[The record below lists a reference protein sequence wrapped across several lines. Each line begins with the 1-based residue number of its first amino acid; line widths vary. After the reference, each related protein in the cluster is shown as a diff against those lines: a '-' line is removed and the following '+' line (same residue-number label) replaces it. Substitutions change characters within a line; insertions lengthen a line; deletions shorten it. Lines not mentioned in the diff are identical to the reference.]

1 MRQLLP
7 SERLCVGL
15 CGLFPASFRSSF
27 RSAHIPTG
35 QQMLCQPGSTAGEQM
50 ISPDI
55 YWINLLPQ
63 ARRGATHAIQSAAYT
78 EVTLFF
84 KPHRAEQEL
93 SRRYFRRYMSRI
105 NNPQGSGPDASFSP
119 MNLQSNTVLKVV
131 CRFVF
136 GPQSVMHGRSY
147 PLWSLETTPA
157 TLPSIPPPSQHSPHP
172 FFPSKMHKHDVLQFR
187 KPPGTAITLCIPFP
201 RPAWNSRLSL
211 QEKSRRQAHTTYKC
225 NSSSLP
231 SPSNLELCVHITEA
245 PRSGA
250 NVDYTVSC
258 LPATGLN
265 SPPFFARKSR
275 RQAHTAYECNSSL
288 LPPLIKTAFYFR
300 TLEAPRSGADINYTI
315 YRPATG
321 LNFPARPNPTPGPHY
336 HPPRLPGIRRAAA
349 PRLKQAPPSNFG
361 SGTSRELGR
370 ESVSSASI
378 FKYFVCGASLL
389 SLDETSAAPA
399 IKIRFLDV
407 RELGSGTA
415 QRCSNFTS
423 ADPKFDFSHSR
434 DRHRNPGETWI
445 FFSSRRRVYN
455 HYSYLTGQSF
465 PPQAHFHA
473 KTRQSRFF
481 SKNPRHG
488 RSPTYLLAKDR
499 SSNSGCNIK
508 FNPWFKH
515 AESY

>member
-265 SPPFFARKSR
+265 SP
-275 RQAHTAYECNSSL
+275 
-288 LPPLIKTAFYFR
+288 
-300 TLEAPRSGADINYTI
+300 
-315 YRPATG
+315 
-321 LNFPARPNPTPGPHY
+321 ARPNPTPGPHY

-389 SLDETSAAPA
+389 SLDETSAAPPS
-399 IKIRFLDV
+399 KFDFWTS